1 MSQSTPDANL
11 PKSGNSRTADDSL
24 PPVEPPSAAF
34 LVQLFVVPA
43 VIVLMIVGIWF
54 AVTWM
59 ARGGED
65 PKQYI
70 DDLQRSGPARFQTA
84 NNLAA
89 ALADK
94 RHEGFKRDAASAQKL
109 ADILSAEIEGGSMQ
123 EQDVTLR
130 QFLCKALGEF
140 YVPTGVP
147 ALLKAATTQR
157 ETAEVHV
164 RRAAI
169 ESLAVLAGHLQ
180 EQSPPQKLAEPELNS
195 TLLKL
200 STDTDPTIRYTTA
213 VAMGVIGG
221 KPLVARLHELLRDEN
236 IDVRYNA
243 ALGLARQGD
252 EAARPTLLAMLE
264 PEQADAMA
272 TEKDAD
278 SQAYKRVAIL
288 SNAMRATLRLHKLNP
303 NADVKDLTAAIEKLS
318 ETGENERTKLDAK
331 TTLLELEKE

>member
-1 MSQSTPDANL
+1 MSQSTPDADSRQ
-11 PKSGNSRTADDSL
+11 PGHSRTADDSL

-43 VIVLMIVGIWF
+43 VIVCVIVAIWF

-59 ARGGED
+59 ARGGDD

-94 RHEGFKRDAASAQKL
+94 RHEDFKRDTAAAQKL
-109 ADILSAEIEGGSMQ
+109 ADILKAEIDGGSMQ

-140 YVPTGVP
+140 YVQTGVP
-147 ALLKAATTQR
+147 VLLKAATTQR
-157 ETAEVHV
+157 EAAEVHV

-180 EQSPPQKLAEPELNS
+180 EQQPPQKLADPELES

-200 STDTDPTIRYTTA
+200 SADTDPTIRYTTA
-213 VAMGVIGG
+213 MALGVIGG
-221 KPLVARLHELLRDEN
+221 KSFVNRLHELLRDEN

-252 EAARPTLLAMLE
+252 EAAIPMLLSMLE
-264 PEQADAMA
+264 PAQTEAVA
-272 TEKDAD
+272 TEKVPEA
-278 SQAYKRVAIL
+278 QAFKRVAIL
-288 SNAMRATLRLHKLNP
+288 SNAMRATVRLHELNP
-303 NADVKDLTAAIEKLS
+303 NTDIKDLIAAIEKLS
-318 ETGENERTKLDAK
+318 DSGEDERTRLDAK
-331 TTLLELEKE
+331 TTLLELNKE

>member
-1 MSQSTPDANL
+1 MSQSKPEANSAL
-11 PKSGNSRTADDSL
+11 PGKFRTADDSL

-43 VIVLMIVGIWF
+43 VIVCMIVIIWF

-65 PKQYI
+65 PKQYV

-94 RHEGFKRDAASAQKL
+94 RHEELKHDTAAAQKL
-109 ADILSAEIEGGSMQ
+109 ADILTAEINGGSMQ

-147 ALLKAATTQR
+147 VLLKAATTQR
-157 ETAEVHV
+157 KEAEIHV

-180 EQSPPQKLAEPELNS
+180 EQKSPQKLDDPELES

-213 VAMGVIGG
+213 MALGVIGG
-221 KPLVARLHELLRDEN
+221 KPLVERLHELLRDEN

-252 EAARPTLLAMLE
+252 EAAVPMLLAMLE
-264 PEQADAMA
+264 PVQADAIA
-272 TEKDAD
+272 TEKVSAAQD
-278 SQAYKRVAIL
+278 YKRVAIL
-288 SNAMRATLRLHKLNP
+288 SNAMRATVRLHKLSP
-303 NADVKDLTAAIEKLS
+303 NADIKDLTAAIEKLS
-318 ETGENERTKLDAK
+318 ASGEDERTRLDAK
-331 TTLLELEKE
+331 TTLMELKKE

>member
-11 PKSGNSRTADDSL
+11 PTQGKTRTADDSL

-43 VIVLMIVGIWF
+43 VIVIAIVLIWF

-94 RHEGFKRDAASAQKL
+94 RHGELKHDKAAAQKL
-109 ADILSAEIEGGSMQ
+109 ADILMAEINGGSMQ

-140 YVPTGVP
+140 YIPTGVP
-147 ALLKAATTQR
+147 VLLKAATTQR
-157 ETAEVHV
+157 ESAEVHV

-180 EQSPPQKLAEPELNS
+180 EQQPPQKLEDPELES

-213 VAMGVIGG
+213 MALGVIGG
-221 KPLVARLHELLRDEN
+221 KPFIARLQEMLRDEN

-252 EAARPTLLAMLE
+252 EAAVPMLLAMLE
-264 PEQADAMA
+264 PLQADAVA
-272 TEKDAD
+272 TEKVTDAQD
-278 SQAYKRVAIL
+278 FKRVAIL
-288 SNAMRATLRLHKLNP
+288 SNAMRATVRLYKLNP
-303 NADVKDLTAAIEKLS
+303 NANVNDLIKSIEKLS
-318 ETGENERTKLDAK
+318 ESGEDERTRLDAK
-331 TTLLELEKE
+331 TTLIELKK